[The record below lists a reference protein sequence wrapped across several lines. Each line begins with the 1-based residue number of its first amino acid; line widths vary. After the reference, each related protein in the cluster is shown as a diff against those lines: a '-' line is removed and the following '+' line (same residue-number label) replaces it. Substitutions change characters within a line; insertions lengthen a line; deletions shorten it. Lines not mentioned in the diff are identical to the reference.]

1 MGKLLKIN
9 LMLNKTL
16 LLLNKTNVRKIIFN
30 LSYFFFQIEFDW
42 KGFEEQCKGIVHD
55 TNEKFID
62 LGQDDGP
69 QSAYGDGLM

>member
-1 MGKLLKIN
+1 M
-9 LMLNKTL
+9 
-16 LLLNKTNVRKIIFN
+16 
-30 LSYFFFQIEFDW
+30 SYFFFQIEFDW

>member
-1 MGKLLKIN
+1 M
-9 LMLNKTL
+9 
-16 LLLNKTNVRKIIFN
+16 
-30 LSYFFFQIEFDW
+30 QIEFDW

-69 QSAYGDGLM
+69 QSAYGDGLMQKQEKFKKEFDKLNF